1 MSEWL
6 DYLAACMVVIGL
18 LSIAAGVQEYLEW
31 RKGK

>member
-18 LSIAAGVQEYLEW
+18 LSIAAGIRGISRMAE
-31 RKGK
+31 G